1 MDTHPVPRKYKN
13 NSSNGF
19 WNPIQGPNMEF
30 CLLLI
35 SRSHRFNSTNCWLC
49 FLCFRL
55 KDYEKVVLAIEIIYY
70 LGMLRM
76 IFARKATRRAAHPG
90 FRFKAYVE
98 LATDAAQRWLPPEG
112 ELNQWGSFTST
123 THWCFQPSAFCGS
136 IVSSDLNWWLFIERN
151 PWTSCMG
158 KYSSQLGDG
167 DTNYGAIGSSSWTIG
182 YHYRICQEGF
192 AKTRCFRWPFQPEE

>member
-19 WNPIQGPNMEF
+19 WNPIQGPTMEF
-30 CLLLI
+30 CLVL
-35 SRSHRFNSTNCWLC
+35 NSTNCWLC
-49 FLCFRL
+49 FVCFRL
-55 KDYEKVVLAIEIIYY
+55 KDYDKVVLAIEIIYY
-70 LGMLRM
+70 LGMLGM

-112 ELNQWGSFTST
+112 ELNQWGSFIST
-123 THWCFQPSAFCGS
+123 AHWCFQPSAFCGS

-151 PWTSCMG
+151 PWTSYVG
-158 KYSSQLGDG
+158 KYSSQF
-167 DTNYGAIGSSSWTIG
+167 DTIRYNSDNWGTETPTMVLRMPWNPVSPIGTTSVTTFLSMFVDPPTV
-182 YHYRICQEGF
+182 
-192 AKTRCFRWPFQPEE
+192 

>member
-1 MDTHPVPRKYKN
+1 
-13 NSSNGF
+13 
-19 WNPIQGPNMEF
+19 MEF